1 VTGPRPFSETQ
12 DQRVKG
18 GAVRTT
24 SRLVRALA
32 SIAVWTIASVCFGL
46 LVFVGIGP
54 HTGRYRTLTVLSGSM
69 QPGIP
74 VGAVVAVTPER
85 PSQLRVGQV
94 VTYRIPV
101 EDHRV
106 VTHRVVRVV
115 HGGDRPVFQTR
126 GDANNA
132 PDQWLAE
139 INGDTV
145 WRVRQVVPHLGL
157 VLNWLRQP
165 MVHLVAMVV
174 SPAMLA
180 VACILGIWRNE
191 PTPGDDRRR
200 TATGARTAPMEGAA

>member
-1 VTGPRPFSETQ
+1 VLEAKTDAQE
-12 DQRVKG
+12 G
-18 GAVRTT
+18 GAMRRTNK
-24 SRLVRALA
+24 LFRAVA
-32 SIAVWTIASVCFGL
+32 SVAVWTIGAACFGL

-74 VGAVVAVTPER
+74 VGAVVAVAPER

-115 HGGDRPVFQTR
+115 HGGDRPVFQTK
-126 GDANNA
+126 GDANDA

-139 INGDTV
+139 INGNTV
-145 WRVRQVVPHLGL
+145 WRVRQVVPYLGL

-180 VACILGIWRNE
+180 VACIVGIWRNE
-191 PTPGDDRRR
+191 PTPGDNRRR
-200 TATGARTAPMEGAA
+200 TATRAARTAPMEGVA